1 MGKKTK
7 LTNILAE
14 ENPAES
20 SMGIT
25 AASTASTALEDADST
40 EVSSTV
46 QNIGFKRK
54 TAADE
59 EKLEKYDALEKT
71 VVDLQK
77 EKEALEEKVTSYIV
91 RLEKMKSSADEI
103 SKLKSEVEALKAK
116 LKTAEDQTAKAK
128 KDFAAARSE
137 ADDYLVKISELAF
150 ENAKMTAEMNEL
162 KKAQQK
168 KPAALPQGKPGKKDI
183 AERSA
188 PNQPQ
193 FAPKTNV
200 PQQSNSYLAQPRKDV
215 YNPYFNNGYGS
226 W

>member
-14 ENPAES
+14 EN
-20 SMGIT
+20 
-25 AASTASTALEDADST
+25 ASENST
-40 EVSSTV
+40 EIIDSASSADIAEDKAPSSPV
-46 QNIGFKRK
+46 NIGFTRK
-54 TAADE
+54 TAADA

-77 EKEALEEKVTSYIV
+77 EKAALEEKVTSYIE
-91 RLEKMKSSADEI
+91 RLEKTKSSADET
-103 SKLKSEVEALKAK
+103 SKLKSEVEDLKAK
-116 LKTAEDQTAKAK
+116 LKTAEDQAAKAK

-162 KKAQQK
+162 KKVRQ
-168 KPAALPQGKPGKKDI
+168 KPAAPAQAKPAKKDI

-200 PQQSNSYLAQPRKDV
+200 PQQGNSYLASPRKDV